1 MFPKEITKTLKLFG
15 YFSPREISEAV
26 LLIEQLGDKARV
38 LAGGTDLIH
47 TMRLRQIMPEYLI
60 SIKNIVDLN
69 YLKDNTGLEM
79 GALTRIS
86 TIKESEIIK
95 QKYISLY
102 EATEW
107 FGSPQIRNMATVGGN
122 ICRNSPSSDFIP
134 PLMALGAVLRLVG
147 PKGGRNVLLEDFL
160 LGGGKNILD
169 LEILTSIFVPTKGK
183 NSGAAFKKLM
193 RSSQDLA
200 KVSGAVSLMVEGGRC
215 RDIRIVLGAVAD
227 KVFRAKEAETILRGE
242 QITERTIKEATQKA
256 AMEAQPITDV
266 RSTATY
272 RSHVIKVLVDRLVR
286 LSVERAEGK
295 SG

>member
-1 MFPKEITKTLKLFG
+1 MFPREITKTLKLFG
-15 YFSPREISEAV
+15 YFSPREISAAV
-26 LLIEQLGDKARV
+26 LLLEKLGDKARV

-60 SIKNIVDLN
+60 SIKGIVDLN
-69 YLKDNTGLEM
+69 YLKDNTGLEI

-95 QKYISLY
+95 EKYTSLY

-122 ICRNSPSSDFIP
+122 ICSSSPSSDFIP

-147 PKGGRNVLLEDFL
+147 PKGERDVLLEDFL
-160 LGGGKNILD
+160 LSSGKNILD
-169 LEILTSIFVPTKGK
+169 HEILTSIFVPIKGK

-200 KVSGAVSLMVEGGRC
+200 KVSVAVSIVVEGGRC

-242 QITERTIKEATQKA
+242 QITERTIKEVAQKA

-266 RSTATY
+266 RSTSDY
-272 RSHVIKVLVDRLVR
+272 RRQMIEVLVKRLIP
-286 LSVERAEGK
+286 LSIERAKLKK
-295 SG
+295 S

>member
-1 MFPKEITKTLKLFG
+1 MFPREITKTLKLFG
-15 YFSPREISEAV
+15 YFSPCEISEAV
-26 LLIEQLGDKARV
+26 LLLEKLGDKARV

-60 SIKNIVDLN
+60 SIKGIVDLN

-79 GALTRIS
+79 GTLTRIS

-95 QKYISLY
+95 EKYISLY

-122 ICRNSPSSDFIP
+122 ICRSSPSSDFIP

-147 PKGGRNVLLEDFL
+147 PRGGRDVLLEEFL
-160 LGGGKNILD
+160 LGSGKNILD
-169 LEILTSIFVPTKGK
+169 QEILTSIFVPIKGK

-200 KVSGAVSLMVEGGRC
+200 KVSVAVSIVVEGGRC

-227 KVFRAKEAETILRGE
+227 KVFRAKKAESILRGE
-242 QITERTIKEATQKA
+242 QITERTIKEVAQKA

-266 RSTATY
+266 RSTAEY

-295 SG
+295 CG